1 MYFEREV
8 GCECLRCVKDEELS
22 VIVVAHSGQL
32 QAEPIQEQLHT
43 LLQDLRVQ
51 GVQHNTLHI
60 IFVTSENMKV
70 LFNEWDRFTRI
81 STLLIKKTIPGSHMK
96 MLKWFWEIFS
106 FHQDTGKNVWVGLH
120 IK

>member
-1 MYFEREV
+1 MSIPDKFYVYCEREV
-8 GCECLRCVKDEELS
+8 GCECLRRVEDEELP

-60 IFVTSENMKV
+60 IMKEK
-70 LFNEWDRFTRI
+70 FN
-81 STLLIKKTIPGSHMK
+81 LIYICYFRKYESS
-96 MLKWFWEIFS
+96 L
-106 FHQDTGKNVWVGLH
+106 
-120 IK
+120 

>member
-8 GCECLRCVKDEELS
+8 GCECLLRVEDEELP

-60 IFVTSENMKV
+60 IMKEK
-70 LFNEWDRFTRI
+70 FNWIYICYYRKYKREFQ
-81 STLLIKKTIPGSHMK
+81 P
-96 MLKWFWEIFS
+96 FW
-106 FHQDTGKNVWVGLH
+106 
-120 IK
+120 